1 MWNSIGMVSL
11 LGCVALFVWAV
22 VAVIRQ
28 NGKAKKIFMGSGAC
42 FVLMIVG
49 AVNAGPEKP
58 LNVPVSTPA
67 GAKAPSADQDPVT
80 TPGQGTQ
87 QGGSL
92 ADEEREDD
100 ADGDTTVIVPYKTA
114 KPTMTPRPTLT
125 PKPTAKTSPAPTVS
139 PTIKPGASN
148 TPKPT
153 ATNTSKPTAPP
164 TAKPGATLSPKPA
177 ASPSSKPGVSASPKP
192 TTAPKPTVKRTAKP
206 ETTAKPTPTPAT
218 KPSTPSPPSTPKPTP
233 KTSKG

>member
-22 VAVIRQ
+22 VAVIRK
-28 NGKAKKIFMGSGAC
+28 NGKAKKIFMGAGAC

-67 GAKAPSADQDPVT
+67 GAKAPSADQAPVT

-114 KPTMTPRPTLT
+114 KPTVTPKPTLT

-139 PTIKPGASN
+139 PTIKPGVSN

-153 ATNTSKPTAPP
+153 ATNTSKPTASP

-177 ASPSSKPGVSASPKP
+177 ASPSSKPGSSASPKP
-192 TTAPKPTVKRTAKP
+192 TVKP
-206 ETTAKPTPTPAT
+206 ETATAKPTPTPAA